1 MKKSSIFLALFCI
14 LTLASCASAG
24 VLDSLQT
31 PAEVSNWTLTTSSAQ
46 IQEYLSKVVPNSEGR
61 IRYETIGYSAYGKPV
76 PLCIVGIP
84 LAPKDPSEVGD
95 RIVVWIHSGVHSG
108 EIEGKEAMLIFLRE
122 IAQGKHDAFLKGA
135 VLLLCPNISP
145 DGNDFLGTWRA
156 SSQPTPTLVGT
167 RWNGQGYNMN
177 RDWVRLAAPESSAV
191 MKIHVKWD
199 PAVIVDSHATNGSRH
214 RMPLLYGF
222 GNNTNNYPE
231 FERFNLLYAL
241 SVFGPSSTFHE
252 NMLVVNEKAQ
262 NDKQVVTSNDVIV
275 PKQSTYVPSYCE
287 SPTPATLKGVIEPGV
302 TEILPSIFVN
312 GSTDDA
318 RYGTSLPTLKNRLAL
333 LHECHSHN
341 YYKYRKDV
349 QYQAFYSLIDQAI
362 KQKDSIK
369 AMFKSIDDKAKARA
383 AADSTLGEVVHYRGT
398 MASLDYDLGA
408 GMGMI
413 SVDVFRRTVNN
424 SPDIGDRT
432 ASTFDFSTAITVAV
446 ENRMR
451 YIPNAGQNTPLG
463 ALYIF
468 EPGADKAAELLIK
481 HGVEVKRLKQSVTV
495 DSILQFCN
503 PSYSS
508 GRAVWAWQNYAPQ
521 SAPYEGQR
529 PIATQNISADWYVR
543 TDQTIPAGYYV
554 VSTAQPLGNF
564 IGFMIEPKT
573 NDGLCFWNF
582 YDTPGISTERN
593 GSTAG
598 ICSFD
603 LRKTTKYSAISES
616 ALEIVKVV
624 ASEKP
629 TTEAEEI
636 ITPPFTLPTNVVD
649 GIGAALIIGA
659 EEAQAMLDLVGA
671 EAVIGGDGYL
681 YLKDP
686 LNFAKKFFDPEKY
699 KVLGAASLPMFRFGV
714 PADGDVGAITIVGVE
729 GSSLAADK
737 AKDIKLLAALNTGGA
752 ELLTIVF
759 NPADL
764 GDGKFLVSTESGYIL
779 QPDDPV
785 TSYNKFNL
793 TIGVKDNG
801 KYDLLTAPKVIGCS
815 LVAAVV
821 EEIEDIIKKKGS
833 GGGCMTYP
841 ITILLALAL
850 VPIFVKKRK

>member
-1 MKKSSIFLALFCI
+1 MRKSSIFLALLCF
-14 LTLASCASAG
+14 LALASCASAG
-24 VLDSLQT
+24 VLDTLQS
-31 PAEVSNWTLTTSSAQ
+31 PAELSNWDVTTSSAQ
-46 IQEYLSKVVPNSEGR
+46 VQEYLEVVVPNSGGR
-61 IRYETIGYSAYGKPV
+61 IRYETIGYSTYGKPI

-84 LAPKDPSEVGD
+84 IAPTDPSEVGD

-108 EIEGKEAMLIFLRE
+108 EIEGKEALLIFLRE
-122 IAQGKHDAFLKGA
+122 IAQGKHDNFLKDA
-135 VLLLCPNISP
+135 VLLLCPNFGP
-145 DGNDFLGTWRA
+145 DGNDFLGTWRS
-156 SSQPTPTLVGT
+156 SSQPTPRLVGT

-177 RDWVRLAAPESSAV
+177 RDWVRLAAPETSAA

-231 FERFNLLYAL
+231 FERANLLYAL
-241 SVFGPSSTFHE
+241 SVFAPDSTFHK
-252 NMLVVNEKAQ
+252 NMLDVIEEATN
-262 NDKQVVTSNDVIV
+262 NKQVVTSNDTIV
-275 PKQSTYVPSYCE
+275 PQQSTYVPSYCE
-287 SPTPATLKGVIEPGV
+287 SPSTATFTGRIEPGV
-302 TEILPSIFVN
+302 TEILPTVFVN

-333 LHECHSHN
+333 LLECHSHN

-362 KQKDSIK
+362 KQKASIK
-369 AMFKSIDDKAKARA
+369 ALFKSIDDKAKARA
-383 AADSTLGEVVHYRGT
+383 AADNTLGAVVHYRGSA
-398 MASLDYDLGA
+398 ASLDYDLGA

-413 SVDVFRRTVNN
+413 SVDVFRRAINDSPN
-424 SPDIGDRT
+424 SGDRT
-432 ASTFDFSTAITVAV
+432 SSTFDFSTAITVAV

-451 YIPNAGQNTPLG
+451 YIPVAGQNTPLG

-468 EPGADKAAELLIK
+468 EPAADKAAALLIK
-481 HGVEVKRLKQSVTV
+481 HGVEVMRLKEDVVVSK
-495 DSILQFCN
+495 LEQFCN

-508 GRAVWAWQNYAPQ
+508 GRAVWAWQNYLPQ
-521 SAPYEGQR
+521 TAVYEGQR
-529 PIATQNISADWYVR
+529 PIATQNISADWFER
-543 TDQTIPAGYYV
+543 TDQIIPAGYYV

-582 YDTPGISTERN
+582 YDTPGVSTERN

-603 LRKTTKYSAISES
+603 LRKTDKYSAIPAS

-624 ASEKP
+624 ASGNP
-629 TTEAEEI
+629 TTEAEDISE
-636 ITPPFTLPTNVVD
+636 PEFALPTDVQA
-649 GIGAALIIGA
+649 GIGAALIIV
-659 EEAQAMLDLVGA
+659 EDEAQAMLDLAKEKAVEGA
-671 EAVIGGDGYL
+671 DKNF

-686 LNFAKKFFDPEKY
+686 LVLARKIFDPTKY
-699 KVLGAASLPMFRFGV
+699 DVPNAISLPMFRFGV
-714 PADGDVGAITIVGVE
+714 TDEGKVGAITLIGIE
-729 GSSLAADK
+729 GSSLLADT

-752 ELLTIVF
+752 ELLSIVY

-779 QPDDPV
+779 KPGDPI
-785 TSYNKFNL
+785 TSYNKFNI
-793 TIGVKDNG
+793 TVGVKDNG
-801 KYDLLTAPKVIGCS
+801 KYDLLTAPMVIGSS
-815 LVAAVV
+815 LFIAKADEVKPVHG
-821 EEIEDIIKKKGS
+821 KTSG
-833 GGGCMTYP
+833 GGGCMMSH
-841 ITILLALAL
+841 ISILLALAL